1 MILQIKISDE
11 LYQHYADRKPSNPRA
26 AIEEALEKLKGL
38 DPAQPREI
46 LEGAALRK
54 LKELGLTTGDDLA
67 KWVERQGN
75 FSVAGV
81 EVPLS
86 LGQRQRLAQ
95 LAQFMAQPIEGYVK
109 QQLGTLLVRE
119 LGG

>member
-11 LYQHYADRKPSNPRA
+11 LYQKYAERKPTNPRA
-26 AIEEALEKLKGL
+26 AIEETLEKFQDRDPNEVEEVLK
-38 DPAQPREI
+38 
-46 LEGAALRK
+46 GAALRK
-54 LKELGLTTGDDLA
+54 LKELGLMSGDDLA
-67 KWVERQGN
+67 KWVEKQAS
-75 FSVAGV
+75 FSIAGI

-95 LAQFMAQPIEGYVK
+95 VAAFMNQPLEGYVK
-109 QQLGTLLVRE
+109 QQLGTLLARE

>member
-11 LYQHYADRKPSNPRA
+11 LYQKYAERKPSNPRA
-26 AIEEALEKLKGL
+26 AIEEALEAFQDRVPGEPEEVLK
-38 DPAQPREI
+38 
-46 LEGAALRK
+46 GAALRK
-54 LKELGLTTGDDLA
+54 MKELGLMSGEDLA
-67 KWVERQGN
+67 KWVERQAS

-81 EVPLS
+81 EIPLT

-95 LAQFMAQPIEGYVK
+95 VAAFMNQPLEGYVK